1 MKKNIGI
8 FNLLLI
14 FITFIALDYITK
26 LWAIKNL
33 FIEAQSIQLTPFL
46 SMTPVWNSGISF
58 GFFQL
63 NGSYLKSNST
73 RAKTKKEREIMVK
86 RIVILTFLLIQPL
99 KAECKYYAEADV
111 VNDKIVNKKE
121 IYKCK
126 ENENFL
132 IKFMTDEKF
141 HSAFVMTTMMIMENL

>member
-1 MKKNIGI
+1 
-8 FNLLLI
+8 
-14 FITFIALDYITK
+14 
-26 LWAIKNL
+26 
-33 FIEAQSIQLTPFL
+33 
-46 SMTPVWNSGISF
+46 
-58 GFFQL
+58 
-63 NGSYLKSNST
+63 
-73 RAKTKKEREIMVK
+73 MVK

-141 HSAFVMTTMMIMENL
+141 HRAFVMTTMMIMENL